1 MSVDVL
7 SLLGILPNGQEFE
20 IYENVEITDCDGCI
34 EYDDMCVFSAKV
46 GYTMGR
52 CNYLSR
58 NINYLRIVR
67 NVVEIYLER
76 VTQE

>member
-7 SLLGILPNGQEFE
+7 SLIGILPNGQEFE
-20 IYENVEITDCDGCI
+20 IYENVEVTDYDGCI

-46 GYTMGR
+46 GYLMGR
-52 CNYLSR
+52 CNYLAR
-58 NINYLRIVR
+58 NINYIRIVR

-76 VTQE
+76 VTQ